1 MKKIIITAI
10 SLLTLILVTS
20 CTNEEILI
28 EKVGRKYN
36 LALNV
41 STQGLYDQFDLTY
54 SIRENY
60 LRDGSRQIGVFTF
73 VYDEKGDLIQK
84 EQRYLNNFNTT
95 NIQLYDLIEGQYTIV
110 TVETLVNPDDNFS
123 IESFTL
129 DDDEKLSTLKIT
141 NKKELDK
148 NGIEWPVIA
157 NAPEVIGTSSNKVF
171 LLEDMSLD
179 INPLAIGSVV
189 GFMHYNWE
197 KTEIVTIGWAT
208 NDVLNYYSLN
218 PSLNKDARYNKDLA
232 TSGKTNVRRIM
243 NVNDNP
249 EIYYGVYVL
258 EKDMVFKIVYQDS
271 DNQGTGKVYVTKS
284 QYQPIKDGQQYYIG
298 TYLGADNSIY
308 YNLFENVTELN
319 NWKIE
324 LDNTVG
330 PYGKTGANLYT
341 IPYTNWSEGTVSA
354 VKNYMT
360 GISLSE
366 DITLQDNGN
375 YRLTYFDPSNGG
387 ILYWYD
393 FKTRTTGLT
402 DSYVIVSKESVTLD
416 KVISELKNE
425 GYELVTQE
433 EDEYLFVNSNQTTA
447 VYMYDIGTLIVI
459 NYYDPSAYTSSSS
472 RSYQQK
478 KQNIREK
485 NISFPQSN
493 NNKMLKSL
501 FKTQSEITMKSDIY
515 KIEMVQL
522 R

>member
-1 MKKIIITAI
+1 MKKLIITAI
-10 SLLTLILVTS
+10 SLLALILVTS
-20 CTNEEILI
+20 CTNEEIII
-28 EKVGRKYN
+28 EKVGRKFN

-54 SIRENY
+54 SIREDY

-73 VYDEKGDLIQK
+73 VYDEKGDLIKK

-95 NIQLYDLIEGQYTIV
+95 NIQLNDLIEGQYTIV

-129 DDDEKLSTLKIT
+129 DDDEKLSTLKIN
-141 NKKELDK
+141 NKKRLDK
-148 NGIEWPVIA
+148 NGIEWPA
-157 NAPEVIGTSSNKVF
+157 RATAQEVIGISTEFVF
-171 LLEDMSLD
+171 ISEDKSLE
-179 INPLAIGSVV
+179 IQPKAIGAVIK
-189 GFMHYNWE
+189 FMQYNWD
-197 KTEIVTIGWAT
+197 KTDKVIIGWGT
-208 NDVLNYYSLN
+208 DDILNYYSLD
-218 PSLNKDARYNKDLA
+218 PSLSRENRYNKYLTA
-232 TSGKTNVRRIM
+232 TGRYNIRFRVD
-243 NVNDNP
+243 VNEINP
-249 EIYYGVYVL
+249 MKYYGAYVL
-258 EKDMVFKIVYQDS
+258 ENDIDWSICYADSKSYETGSVYPTS
-271 DNQGTGKVYVTKS
+271 SHNQS
-284 QYQPIKDGQQYYIG
+284 IKDGQQYYIG
-298 TYLGADNSIY
+298 TYLGADNNIY
-308 YNLFENVTELN
+308 YNLFENVTKLN

-341 IPYTNWSEGTVSA
+341 IPYTNWAEGTVSA

-433 EDEYLFVNSNQTTA
+433 DEYIFVNSNQTTA

-459 NYYDPSAYTSSSS
+459 NYYDPSAYTSSS